1 MRQCSNDLTVQSYQN
16 KDQHKQIA
24 SVKMLTSSNSISSK
38 TEENY
43 LYILLS

>member
-1 MRQCSNDLTVQSYQN
+1 MYQRLNYPKLSN